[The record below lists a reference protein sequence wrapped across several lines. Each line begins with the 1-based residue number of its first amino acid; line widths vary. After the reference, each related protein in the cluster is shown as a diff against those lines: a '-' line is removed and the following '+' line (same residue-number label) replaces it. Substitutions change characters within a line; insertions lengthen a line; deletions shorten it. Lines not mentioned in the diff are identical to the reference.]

1 MYQVGK
7 IDHDVLE
14 DITELC
20 CPTVGS
26 CQHMATANSMCCMAE
41 ALGLSLPGS
50 AAIPAVYNDRTRA
63 ALLSWRGS
71 CPYGIKRHHLPGY
84 PDS

>member
-26 CQHMATANSMCCMAE
+26 CQHMATANSM
-41 ALGLSLPGS
+41 LHG
-50 AAIPAVYNDRTRA
+50 
-63 ALLSWRGS
+63 RGS
-71 CPYGIKRHHLPGY
+71 GLKPAGFPRQFRLSITTVSARHFSLARRLFIWY
-84 PDS
+84 